1 LDDDDFEWME
11 REQKLMNYGNLK
23 QEDKIRLREI
33 KMDYERDAGKQL
45 KIIRE
50 AKAILQEVKNRRN
63 RETMIIETT
72 AQLTKGPTITIN
84 NEEELIKLQKPIV
97 F

>member
-1 LDDDDFEWME
+1 MDDDDFEWME

-23 QEDKIRLREI
+23 QEDKLRLKEI
-33 KMDYERDAGKQL
+33 KMEYERDAGKQL
-45 KIIRE
+45 KFIRE

-84 NEEELIKLQKPIV
+84 NEEELLKLQKPIV